1 MHMCMDKSPDW
12 ALWQAFLAVADTGS
26 LSAAAL
32 RLGLTQPTLGR
43 QIRRL
48 ESDLGLTLFTRVA
61 RGLKPTDTAQAL
73 IPRARAMATAAQ
85 ALALTAAGHDAN
97 AGGTVRITASHMV
110 ALHILPP
117 IIAALRADH
126 PDVQIELVPSDT
138 TENLLFREAD
148 IALRMYRPRQLDV
161 VARHLGDIPICLCA
175 AETYLARHG
184 VPRSAGDLMQHG
196 FVGYDQSD
204 AIIQGMRDAG
214 LQATRDMFVV
224 RCDDQP
230 TYWELVR
237 AGAGLG
243 FGQLPMARATPGIV
257 VLPLPADIALPVL
270 PVWLATP
277 GELRRVPRVARVWDR
292 LASALAPLLS

>member
-1 MHMCMDKSPDW
+1 MDKSPDW
-12 ALWQAFLAVADTGS
+12 TLWQAFLAVADTGS
-26 LSAAAL
+26 LSAAAA
-32 RLGLTQPTLGR
+32 RLGSSQPTLGR

-48 ESDLGLTLFTRVA
+48 ESDLGLTLFTRA
-61 RGLKPTDTAQAL
+61 PRGLIPTDTAQAL
-73 IPRARAMATAAQ
+73 IPRARALAEAAQ
-85 ALALTAAGHDAN
+85 ALSLSAAGHDDS

-110 ALHILPP
+110 ALHVLPP
-117 IIAALRADH
+117 IIAALRLDH
-126 PDVQIELVPSDT
+126 PDLTIELVPSDT

-148 IALRMYRPRQLDV
+148 IALRMYRPQQLDI

-184 VPRSAGDLMQHG
+184 APRTPSDLMQHG
-196 FVGYDQSD
+196 FVGYDRSD
-204 AIIQGMRDAG
+204 AIIQGMRAAG
-214 LQATRDMFVV
+214 LPATKAMFVV

-243 FGQLPMARATPGIV
+243 FGQRQMAQATPGIV
-257 VLPLPADIALPVL
+257 ILPLPAEIALPVL

-277 GELRRVPRVARVWDR
+277 ADLRRVPRVARVWDR